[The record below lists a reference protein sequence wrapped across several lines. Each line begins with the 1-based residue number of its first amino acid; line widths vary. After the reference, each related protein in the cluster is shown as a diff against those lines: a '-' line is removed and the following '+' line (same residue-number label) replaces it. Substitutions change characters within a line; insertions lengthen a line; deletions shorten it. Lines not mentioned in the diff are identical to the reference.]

1 VAGNIAIAWV
11 LTLPCAAVIGG
22 AVWAFTRIFGTGAA
36 GPVIVSALML
46 AGVLWLFA
54 RRFRESSPVA
64 TAGASP

>member
-1 VAGNIAIAWV
+1 MIGAIVDTHA
-11 LTLPCAAVIGG
+11 LGQVI
-22 AVWAFTRIFGTGAA
+22 W
-36 GPVIVSALML
+36 VSAL

>member
-1 VAGNIAIAWV
+1 
-11 LTLPCAAVIGG
+11 
-22 AVWAFTRIFGTGAA
+22 
-36 GPVIVSALML
+36 VIVSALML